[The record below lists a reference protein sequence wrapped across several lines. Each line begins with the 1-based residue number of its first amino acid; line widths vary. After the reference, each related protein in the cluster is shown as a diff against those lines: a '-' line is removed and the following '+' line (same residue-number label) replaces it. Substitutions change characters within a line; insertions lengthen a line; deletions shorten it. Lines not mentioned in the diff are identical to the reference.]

1 MAGREKA
8 GQTKPKESPEK
19 KVRTNL
25 LQHVLSRRAPPAKED
40 TKSLL
45 HRLVFLAKISP
56 ELADKRDLAGY
67 WHRLF
72 LSLQRY
78 YQGEGVTG
86 LLLLYPTYVVHTLEA
101 SSEVLYSILRDL
113 RDMQPQQHSSG
124 ATRCWLCPAGTW
136 ATTPRARSQLRP
148 SLSPPNLPD
157 AVLEEVPNLIV
168 PQDTICHLLEC
179 RELLSPAQFLQAYD
193 SPLNVVM
200 DSGHVFGSDNP
211 YAVARVA
218 TAWEGEAGRRELVN
232 GKESGPMDAWG
243 TAEIGGLWAAA
254 QALLRPTA
262 GHAVLRVWLI
272 SAHDRGKHPRAAWE
286 SGWKSLRLTRRITGS
301 DGQMGLIVIIWGLT
315 SHWLPACDTC
325 TALTELRSC
334 SVCVCVICCFSHRTP
349 ASFGAQDAQGL
360 LNMAAFQPFFLSFCS
375 SAWAGITY
383 TRHPNPALK
392 PGYSLPLRL
401 VWGTP
406 AEPESFTNIH
416 YTPGSRAGLSSPCC
430 IWGTEAPRD

>member
-8 GQTKPKESPEK
+8 GQMKPKESPEK

-25 LQHVLSRRAPPAKED
+25 LQHMLSRRAPPAKED

-136 ATTPRARSQLRP
+136 AMTPRARSQLRP

-286 SGWKSLRLTRRITGS
+286 SGWRSLRLTRRITGS

-315 SHWLPACDTC
+315 SHWLPACDTR
-325 TALTELRSC
+325 TELTELRSC
-334 SVCVCVICCFSHRTP
+334 SVCVCYMLFFPQDPCLIRGTGCPGLAEYGSFPTFLFVLLLQCMGWHYLYPPSKLCFEARLLT
-349 ASFGAQDAQGL
+349 ASQ
-360 LNMAAFQPFFLSFCS
+360 
-375 SAWAGITY
+375 
-383 TRHPNPALK
+383 
-392 PGYSLPLRL
+392 
-401 VWGTP
+401 
-406 AEPESFTNIH
+406 
-416 YTPGSRAGLSSPCC
+416 AGLGHPCR
-430 IWGTEAPRD
+430 A

>member
-1 MAGREKA
+1 MASR
-8 GQTKPKESPEK
+8 TK
-19 KVRTNL
+19 
-25 LQHVLSRRAPPAKED
+25 RAPSVQYELEEFAFQARISVYGLAQEQQKAIRK
-40 TKSLL
+40 KSLL

-56 ELADKRDLAGY
+56 ELADKRDLAG
-67 WHRLF
+67 
-72 LSLQRY
+72 LQRGALLHPEGSARHAAPAAQQWSY
-78 YQGEGVTG
+78 KVLAVPSRHLGYDTSREEPIETITGECLAM
-86 LLLLYPTYVVHTLEA
+86 LLKLGMHLLKYPK
-101 SSEVLYSILRDL
+101 
-113 RDMQPQQHSSG
+113 
-124 ATRCWLCPAGTW
+124 
-136 ATTPRARSQLRP
+136 
-148 SLSPPNLPD
+148 SPPNLPD

>member
-56 ELADKRDLAGY
+56 ELADKRDLAG
-67 WHRLF
+67 
-72 LSLQRY
+72 LQRGALLHPEGPARHAAPAAQQWSY
-78 YQGEGVTG
+78 KVLAVPSRHLGYDTSREEPIETITGECLAM
-86 LLLLYPTYVVHTLEA
+86 LLKLGMHLLKYPK
-101 SSEVLYSILRDL
+101 
-113 RDMQPQQHSSG
+113 
-124 ATRCWLCPAGTW
+124 
-136 ATTPRARSQLRP
+136 
-148 SLSPPNLPD
+148 SPPNLPD